1 MTAKARGRSCCARM
15 HQTAR
20 SRRRIGC
27 RGRRDARRMP
37 NGEGAGFSCEFLLI
51 FFVVIFC
58 ATTCIEFPLLVDFP
72 IIISQIEL
80 SKSDI
85 SAAELQASRAQQNLT
100 AKSLEFERLQV
111 CCFCVTN
118 LLVPFRI
125 IHLVLLSSRFVFTTA
140 RAERGPLACGQ
151 AGPTRVRTQTKAR
164 DERAANSSISVQ
176 QSVGLA
182 LAHAGA
188 GMLLANNLSFVSS
201 NHRSHST
208 RSACVYMFSRPDHG
222 REEP

>member
-1 MTAKARGRSCCARM
+1 MRPHAL
-15 HQTAR
+15 
-20 SRRRIGC
+20 
-27 RGRRDARRMP
+27 
-37 NGEGAGFSCEFLLI
+37 NFEFR
-51 FFVVIFC
+51 F
-58 ATTCIEFPLLVDFP
+58 LVDFP

-111 CCFCVTN
+111 CCFCVAN

-125 IHLVLLSSRFVFTTA
+125 IHLVLLSSRFVCTTA

-151 AGPTRVRTQTKAR
+151 TGPTRVRTQTKAR

-201 NHRSHST
+201 NPVSFNAVCLCFHIFMPRS
-208 RSACVYMFSRPDHG
+208 RSLRTLILTPSCSL
-222 REEP
+222 